1 MSGDFVFKYLV
12 GKRHPKGEDVR
23 LKGGP
28 GSGHE
33 GHAGR
38 PGSVGGSMPGQSGQ
52 ISKGDAVGEIRRGLE
67 DLKGGGRG
75 HLSTLARGR
84 EGWEKI
90 RNAISSLGPE
100 WQERYEQLKKDHIDE
115 QKKKK
120 GPYSY
125 DVDKAERY
133 AAKQL
138 LKELK

>member
-1 MSGDFVFKYLV
+1 MIRGLKFTT
-12 GKRHPKGEDVR
+12 
-23 LKGGP
+23 KGGP
-28 GSGHE
+28 GDPGSGHH

-38 PGSVGGSMPGQSGQ
+38 PGSIGGSVPSGGQGGQ
-52 ISKGDAVGEIRRGLE
+52 VSKSDAAKQIRRGLE

-90 RNAISSLGPE
+90 RNAVNLLGPE
-100 WQERYEQLKKDHIDE
+100 WQKRYEQLKNDHLDE
-115 QKKKK
+115 QKKKD
-120 GPYSY
+120 PYGYSL
-125 DVDKAERY
+125 DKAERY